1 MRVKPLALA
10 VTSAFFSAGV
20 GAQIASSTLPT
31 GGQVAAG
38 TATLTYSPNKL
49 QIDQSSNKAILQ
61 WDSFS
66 IGSSAWVKFSQPSA
80 SSVALNRVG
89 GTNPSE
95 IFGRLTS
102 NGQVFLT
109 NPNGVL
115 FAPSASVDVGGLFA
129 TTLSIADRDFLAG
142 RYNFYNAG
150 GAGSV
155 INQGVITATGYA
167 ALAGPQVRNDGIIVA
182 RAGTVAL
189 AAGDRVSLDMVGD
202 GLIKVSVDQSALN
215 ASAINSG
222 RIEADGGNVFLT
234 ARSANAL
241 LDTVVNNS
249 GVIRA
254 NSLVARNGEIVL
266 DGGSTGLVANT
277 GTISVSG
284 VDSGTTGGT
293 VKILGDRVALLPGTQ
308 IDASGDSGGGTVL
321 LGGNFHGS
329 GPEQNASVTSV
340 ASGARI
346 NADAVNSGNGGRVV
360 VWSNGDTLFAGTI
373 TARGGAL
380 SGNGGFIET
389 SGRHLTIGHGAYVN
403 ASAAH
408 GARGKWL
415 LDPTDVDITDATAIN
430 TALGGGTD
438 TVVTTDGNITVDDLV
453 AWAGA
458 ATLTL
463 TAGNDVIVNQTITG
477 TGAGANVVLIA
488 DNDGTHSGTVV
499 TNAAVSADNITIRY
513 NPLANNYSSPT
524 VFNATAASVL
534 DTKMWVFVTADNKV
548 YDATDV
554 ANLSL
559 FGNAVANGALLTL
572 GAGTFDTKNA
582 GTGKTVTYSGQ
593 SLATGAAAFEL
604 FASAG
609 TTTADVTPA
618 LLSINAVTDTKVYDA
633 TTGSGG
639 APTVSGLLGGDAVS
653 GATQAYA
660 SKNVLG
666 TSGSTLQVTAYTVND
681 GNSGNNY
688 TVTTNSAAG
697 TITPALLTLNAVT
710 DTKVYDATT
719 TSSATPTVSGLQGAD
734 SVSGRVQAY
743 ASKNV
748 LGTNG
753 STLQVTAYT
762 VNDGNSGN
770 NYTVSA
776 STAAGTITPASLT
789 VNAVT
794 DTKVYDATTS
804 STGVPTVGGL
814 QGVDT
819 VSGRAQAYASK
830 NVLGTNG
837 STLQVT
843 GYTVNDGNSGNN
855 YTVTLSTTV
864 GTITP
869 ASLTINAVTD
879 TKVYD
884 ATTSSGGAPT
894 VSGLLGGDAL
904 SGATQ
909 AYASKN
915 VLGAGGS
922 TLQVTGYTVNDGNSG
937 NNYTI
942 STSTAAGTITPASL
956 TINAVSDTKV
966 YDATTSS
973 TSLPSVGGLQGADTV
988 SAQAQAYASKN
999 ALGTNGSTLQVTAY
1013 AVNDG
1018 NLGNNYAVTTNTA
1031 AGTITPKALTAVSL
1045 TGTISKTYDGNA
1057 SATLTPSN
1065 YTISGFVAGEGATV
1079 TDTVGSYGNGK
1090 DVQGPAAPVSSAVL
1104 TAGDYSA
1111 ASGTLLSNYDFSAVT
1126 GVAATGNIG
1135 QITRLAS
1142 VSAISNGLWSS
1153 ASTWQGGAIPDKAN
1167 VANVNLNGFAV
1178 TFDNRVGTNAGV
1190 TNLDSLTGG
1199 IAGSKLTF
1207 SSSNQLQV
1215 LNALNVQGY
1224 AQTAGTVAT
1233 GTTFSVTNNFNQT
1246 GGTINSGA
1254 AVNIAQA
1261 SGGLNAFS
1269 IAGSSTLT
1277 LAANN
1282 ATGDIVLG
1290 SGAGLSGTTV
1300 TLAAGRN
1307 VSLNASVSGSTA
1319 VNVSFGQQVAGT
1331 FTPTATISGTTT
1343 VTGGAG
1349 ADT

>member
-20 GAQIASSTLPT
+20 GAQTASSTLPT

-38 TATLTYSPNKL
+38 TATLTYSANKL
-49 QIDQSSNKAILQ
+49 QIDQSSNKAILN
-61 WDSFS
+61 WDTFS
-66 IGSSAWVKFSQPSA
+66 IGSSAWVNFSQPNA
-80 SSVALNRVG
+80 SSVALNRVA

-95 IFGRLTS
+95 IFGRLSS
-102 NGQVFLT
+102 NGQVFLS

-129 TTLSIADRDFLAG
+129 TTLAIADKDFLAG

-155 INQGVITATGYA
+155 INQGNIVTANGYA

-189 AAGDRVSLDMVGD
+189 AAGDRVSLDMVGN

-215 ASAINSG
+215 ASVINSG

-249 GVIRA
+249 GLIRA

-266 DGGSTGLVANT
+266 DGGESGLVANT
-277 GTISVSG
+277 GSISVSG

-321 LGGNFHGS
+321 VGGNFHGS
-329 GPEQNASVTSV
+329 GPEQNASVMSV

-463 TAGNDVIVNQTITG
+463 SAGNDVIVNQTITG

-513 NPLANNYSSPT
+513 NPLGNDYSSPT

-864 GTITP
+864 GTIAP
-869 ASLTINAVTD
+869 ASLTINAVTN

-894 VSGLLGGDAL
+894 VSGLLGGDAV

-915 VLGAGGS
+915 VLGASGS

-988 SAQAQAYASKN
+988 SGRAQAYASKN
-999 ALGTNGSTLQVTAY
+999 VLGTNGSTLQVTGY
-1013 AVNDG
+1013 TVNDG
-1018 NLGNNYAVTTNTA
+1018 NSGNNY
-1031 AGTITPKALTAVSL
+1031 
-1045 TGTISKTYDGNA
+1045 
-1057 SATLTPSN
+1057 
-1065 YTISGFVAGEGATV
+1065 
-1079 TDTVGSYGNGK
+1079 
-1090 DVQGPAAPVSSAVL
+1090 
-1104 TAGDYSA
+1104 
-1111 ASGTLLSNYDFSAVT
+1111 
-1126 GVAATGNIG
+1126 
-1135 QITRLAS
+1135 
-1142 VSAISNGLWSS
+1142 
-1153 ASTWQGGAIPDKAN
+1153 
-1167 VANVNLNGFAV
+1167 
-1178 TFDNRVGTNAGV
+1178 
-1190 TNLDSLTGG
+1190 
-1199 IAGSKLTF
+1199 
-1207 SSSNQLQV
+1207 
-1215 LNALNVQGY
+1215 
-1224 AQTAGTVAT
+1224 
-1233 GTTFSVTNNFNQT
+1233 
-1246 GGTINSGA
+1246 
-1254 AVNIAQA
+1254 
-1261 SGGLNAFS
+1261 
-1269 IAGSSTLT
+1269 
-1277 LAANN
+1277 
-1282 ATGDIVLG
+1282 
-1290 SGAGLSGTTV
+1290 TV
-1300 TLAAGRN
+1300 TL
-1307 VSLNASVSGSTA
+1307 ST
-1319 VNVSFGQQVAGT
+1319 T
-1331 FTPTATISGTTT
+1331 
-1343 VTGGAG
+1343 
-1349 ADT
+1349 